1 MELQTKQVKK
11 LVDPEDAAL
20 DGMNAIHL
28 AAKFD
33 PKSLQESLKKLKK
46 LFLKPYLMQHFST
59 EKNIQ

>member
-1 MELQTKQVKK
+1 VELQAKQVNK

-33 PKSLQESLKKLKK
+33 SKSLQERFNLKKR
-46 LFLKPYLMQHFST
+46 
-59 EKNIQ
+59 